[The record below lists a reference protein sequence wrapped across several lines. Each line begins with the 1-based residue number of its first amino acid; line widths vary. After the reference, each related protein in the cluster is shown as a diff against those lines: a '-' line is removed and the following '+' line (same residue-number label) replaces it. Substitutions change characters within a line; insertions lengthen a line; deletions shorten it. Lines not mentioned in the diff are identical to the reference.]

1 MIVDELFDKRLLE
14 KLSIRKVGYTDLSQ
28 PLSFDKYL
36 QWVEKGD
43 HVPLNYLADHR
54 KELRSDLKNYYPE
67 FKSALVFAFDYT
79 RNKKTLEEI
88 YHSDASNG
96 LKISSYVFGFDG
108 IDYHIEL
115 RDRMQKLLEQLKNKH
130 PNLSASY
137 TLDMHP
143 VLERD
148 LAHKSGLGWFGKNS
162 MLINKQIGSFFM
174 IGSLLLDQTFKIEPV
189 NLETDHCGTCTACVD
204 ACPTDAIDVEN
215 RTIIS
220 NKCISTW
227 TIEIFDDLEPIEGH
241 LEKAEGEIFGCDIC
255 QDVCPWNIKE
265 LERTEAKPLRGEKS
279 HLLKSFFLERPIEQ
293 IQRELEGMSNKAF
306 VRKFKGTALERTGRK
321 GLLKNIKL
329 HNLT

>member
-1 MIVDELFDKRLLE
+1 MIASELFDKRLLE
-14 KLSIRKVGYTDLSQ
+14 KLSIRKVGYTDLSR

-43 HVPLNYLADHR
+43 YIPLSYLADHR

-115 RDRMQKLLEQLKNKH
+115 RDRMHKLLEQLKSKYS
-130 PNLSASY
+130 NLSASY

-148 LAHKSGLGWFGKNS
+148 LAHKTGLGWFGKNS
-162 MLINKQIGSFFM
+162 MLINKEIGSFFM

-189 NLETDHCGTCTACVD
+189 NLEADHCGTCTACVD

-227 TIEIFDDLEPIEGH
+227 TIEIFDDLKPIEGH
-241 LEKAEGEIFGCDIC
+241 LEKAQGEIFGCDIC

-265 LERTEAKPLRGEKS
+265 LERTEGGLLRGEKNY
-279 HLLKSFFLERPIEQ
+279 LLKSFFLERPIEQ
-293 IQRELEGMSNKAF
+293 IQQELEGMSNKAF

-329 HNLT
+329 HNLN